1 MQLEISQISGASKT
15 SVSGYVE
22 EEKGDS
28 RQFEVNDDKTLDEVV
43 KWLMDMDFVPSFCTA
58 CYREGR
64 TGDRFMSL
72 VKSGQI
78 ANCCHPNA
86 LLTLEE
92 YLQDYAEENTRDMG
106 ENMIISQLDLIPNE
120 KIRELVRNNLDSI
133 KKGKRDFRI

>member
-1 MQLEISQISGASKT
+1 
-15 SVSGYVE
+15 
-22 EEKGDS
+22 
-28 RQFEVNDDKTLDEVV
+28 
-43 KWLMDMDFVPSFCTA
+43 
-58 CYREGR
+58 
-64 TGDRFMSL
+64 MSL